1 MKLTAHLV
9 LLALAFL
16 GGMAMERHFK
26 TTTEVEDKGLP
37 MVSGPALDL
46 ERGRP
51 SKHDH
56 QPESDD
62 HEADE
67 DSRAKPSLAHLL
79 SLSEQRDKHRA
90 LDRVPPSELVA
101 MLDELRE
108 SDNQS
113 PQARAL
119 KRVLYDRWAHDQPL
133 AALQYALAHETNP
146 RLKEQIIHHA
156 FARLAERNLSEAL
169 DAFGGLETRRQR
181 EEAIA
186 SMAHHTNLEG
196 LPSLAESL
204 MNGSPNAPIEAL
216 FRVWAERDPGR
227 EGILELASTGG
238 TRAVHAAL
246 EGMAMSD
253 PMSVLPMANQLGPE
267 GIRVALEAISHAD
280 PSLAATAFDE
290 LPPGPHRNDLARQIA
305 HRMAREDIQS
315 ALAWTD
321 TLDATTKRG
330 AMEEVSREWARQ
342 DPQSAAEH
350 ALALSDRHLQREIV
364 SEATHQWARDNPSAA
379 LEWAN
384 NLEGDTGLAA
394 MRGVIGTIAD
404 HNPQAAAGM
413 IDQMDFSTAP
423 ADAYTDMTG
432 DLAGHWS
439 RFDPHAAA
447 DWAQTLPTEGE
458 AQQHAIERVADH
470 WVEQDTLGASEWVG
484 SLPEGELRDI
494 AARRLVEHITPS
506 DPDAAYQWA
515 LSMSDPGHQT
525 EMLHEVF
532 EQWQERDPQSAEAAL
547 NAAPISNEQRQEI
560 GELFR

>member
-1 MKLTAHLV
+1 
-9 LLALAFL
+9 
-16 GGMAMERHFK
+16 MERHF
-26 TTTEVEDKGLP
+26 TTTPKVEDNDLS
-37 MVSGPALDL
+37 VTAGPGLDL
-46 ERGRP
+46 ERGSPNEDR
-51 SKHDH
+51 
-56 QPESDD
+56 QEPESGEHKPGD
-62 HEADE
+62 
-67 DSRAKPSLAHLL
+67 DSRAKPTLAHLL
-79 SLSEQRDKHRA
+79 SLSEQRDRHRA

-101 MLDELRE
+101 MLDELRASE
-108 SDNQS
+108 DQS
-113 PQARAL
+113 PQARSL

-133 AALQYALAHETNP
+133 SALQHVLAHETNP
-146 RLKEQIIHHA
+146 RLKEQVIHHA
-156 FARLAERNLSEAL
+156 FARLAEHDLSEAL

-186 SMAHHTNLEG
+186 AMAHHTNLEG
-196 LPSLAESL
+196 LPFLANSLINST
-204 MNGSPNAPIEAL
+204 PNAPIEAL
-216 FRVWAERDPGR
+216 FRVWAERDPGA

-253 PMSVLPMANQLGPE
+253 PKSVLPMANQLGPD
-267 GIRVALEAISHAD
+267 GLRVALEAISHSD

-290 LPPGPHRNDLARQIA
+290 LPPGPHRHDLARQIA
-305 HRMAREDIQS
+305 HRLAREDIQT

-321 TLDATTKRG
+321 TLEATAKRG

-342 DPQSAAEH
+342 DPKSAAEH
-350 ALALSDRHLQREIV
+350 ALTLSDHHLQREVV
-364 SEATHQWARDNPSAA
+364 SEATHQWARDNPDAA

-384 NLEGDTGLAA
+384 TLEGDTGLAA

-404 HNPQAAAGM
+404 HDPRAAAGM

-470 WVEQDTLGASEWVG
+470 WVEQDTLGASEWMG
-484 SLPEGELRDI
+484 SLPEGEIRDI
-494 AARRLVEHITPS
+494 AARRLVEHIAPS

-532 EQWQERDPQSAEAAL
+532 EQWQERDPQGAEATL
-547 NAAPISNEQRQEI
+547 NAAPISNEQRQEL
-560 GELFR
+560 GELFE